1 MPREPSPMRSCRV
14 PDGRV
19 QIRSMAAQVRQQMF
33 GPLLSTTATVDWNA
47 QGSPPMGPPH
57 GVSPRLWAARLRV
70 APEALE
76 ARLHAWAR
84 RLRRPLLLMSSHRRR
99 IADA

>member
-1 MPREPSPMRSCRV
+1 MRSCRV

-19 QIRSMAAQVRQQMF
+19 QMRSMAAQVQQQMF
-33 GPLLSTTATVDWNA
+33 GPLLSTRGLERTR
-47 QGSPPMGPPH
+47 QPSHGPTTRSVAPT
-57 GVSPRLWAARLRV
+57 LAARLRA

-76 ARLHAWAR
+76 ARLHARAR
-84 RLRRPLLLMSSHRRR
+84 RLRRPLLLMSSYRRR

>member
-1 MPREPSPMRSCRV
+1 MRSCRV

-57 GVSPRLWAARLRV
+57 GVSPRLWPLAS
-70 APEALE
+70 AP
-76 ARLHAWAR
+76 RP
-84 RLRRPLLLMSSHRRR
+84 RPLRPASTRGHAACAAPSS
-99 IADA
+99 